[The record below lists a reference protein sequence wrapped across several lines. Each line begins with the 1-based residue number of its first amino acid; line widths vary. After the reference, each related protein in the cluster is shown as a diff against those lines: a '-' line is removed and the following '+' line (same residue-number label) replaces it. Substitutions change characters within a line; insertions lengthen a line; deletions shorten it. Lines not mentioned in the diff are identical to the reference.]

1 MKCLKIEIQDNNNHR
16 IYSKIKKN
24 ELSYFSNM
32 NNYDDDENKQLFRE
46 AIGAQRANYQM
57 GRTDGQ
63 SNL

>member
-1 MKCLKIEIQDNNNHR
+1 
-16 IYSKIKKN
+16 
-24 ELSYFSNM
+24 M